1 MRQVAD
7 DVYALGSRGHNFYVL
22 AEGEDVTIV
31 DAGCRREWPKLI
43 AALEA
48 AEMSLER
55 VAGFMITHVHGDHF
69 GLAKEADQRDIRV
82 AVHEE
87 DEARALGTYTGR
99 FAVQTSEL
107 PVYKPR
113 VVWNMLPMVLSGVTK
128 LEFLDT
134 VETFTDGQR
143 LDVPGRLVAIHTPGH
158 TEGHTMFHC
167 PESGILFTGDGLVTM
182 DLLGP
187 TKGPQMMADVFSL
200 DGDEAV
206 ASLDRI
212 VDLEA
217 DLLLPGH
224 GEPWAGSPADAVAL
238 ARSPAGSAEKR

>member
-1 MRQVAD
+1 MHQVAD

-22 AEGEDVTIV
+22 ADGEDVTVV
-31 DAGCRREWPKLI
+31 DAGCRREWPKLTS
-43 AALEA
+43 ALGA
-48 AEMSLER
+48 IGVSLDQ

-69 GLAKEADQRDIRV
+69 GLANEAEQRDIRV

-87 DEARALGTYTGR
+87 DESRALGTYTGR
-99 FAVQTSEL
+99 FAAEASEL

-113 VVWNMLPMVLSGVTK
+113 VVWNMLPMVLSGVTS
-128 LEFLDT
+128 LEFLDR

-143 LDVPGRLVAIHTPGH
+143 LDVPGHLVAIHTPGH

-187 TKGPQMMADVFSL
+187 TKGPQMMDDVFSL
-200 DGDEAV
+200 DGTEALS
-206 ASLDRI
+206 SLDRI

-217 DLLLPGH
+217 DLLLSGH
-224 GEPWAGSPADAVAL
+224 GKPWAGSPAEAVAL
-238 ARSPAGSAEKR
+238 ARSQTGSAEER